1 VLDTVRFDN
10 KVYVEQY
17 NDRCHYGIKECVYIN
32 IDTTD
37 RMGKKTKQLLS
48 KQPPPNQPLPKQH
61 DPDTEHVEAIVP
73 STIPKPRLDHS
84 KYWCGHCNFSARTPS
99 SYRNHLYSMR
109 HYRNY
114 QATSNPHAKEQPQLS
129 DMIEAELDMGVIFP
143 STDPA
148 NAGCSADLANA
159 GCSADLANAGCSAD
173 LANAGCS
180 TDLANAG
187 CSADLA
193 NAGCSAD
200 PQPSI
205 PSNEIIHLLGS
216 DTESDNECASDTDLN
231 TEVASENVSNTESEY
246 DTGSET
252 ETETGSETETETET
266 NTETNEYDD
275 EFDRDLPW
283 FGTGLFAH
291 HHRSHRSIGGW
302 RYLNSSDG
310 STPPTPSRPDFVG
323 QSNQTSSGVARKS
336 ISTQPQEFGN
346 MSIFIASA
354 FIGGMLLERFM
365 AQYVHDICAC

>member
-1 VLDTVRFDN
+1 MGYWCTIHGCCISVLDTVRFDN

-17 NDRCHYGIKECVYIN
+17 NVRCHYGIKECVYMN
-32 IDTTD
+32 IYTTD
-37 RMGKKTKQLLS
+37 RMGKKEKQSLP
-48 KQPPPNQPLPKQH
+48 KQPPSNQPLPKQH

-114 QATSNPHAKEQPQLS
+114 QATSIPHAKEQPQLS
-129 DMIEAELDMGVIFP
+129 DMVELELDMGVIFP
-143 STDPA
+143 PADPA
-148 NAGCSADLANA
+148 NAGCSADP
-159 GCSADLANAGCSAD
+159 
-173 LANAGCS
+173 
-180 TDLANAG
+180 
-187 CSADLA
+187 A

-216 DTESDNECASDTDLN
+216 DTESDNECASDTELN
-231 TEVASENVSNTESEY
+231 TEVASENDSNTESEY

-252 ETETGSETETETET
+252 ETGSDTE
-266 NTETNEYDD
+266 TETNEYDD

-310 STPPTPSRPDFVG
+310 STGQPLESPSRPDFVG

-336 ISTQPQEFGN
+336 SSTQPQEFGN

-354 FIGGMLLERFM
+354 FIGGMLLDRVIS
-365 AQYVHDICAC
+365 QYVHGVCAC